1 MRDTDI
7 GAPFE
12 LGYTDC
18 TPLLDASLCA
28 AAISKLPP
36 WRAKKA
42 EAVRQ
47 PRDRALVTGAGLLF
61 RHMLLQ
67 AGVPRQQLDTCIS
80 VAQGKPALRP
90 FHPSESS
97 GTDTAKAFS
106 VSENGSNAFPNQVPG
121 FNLSHSGRYA
131 ACIVGAGMCGIDIE
145 QIKEKG
151 NFSRVAERFFCE
163 NERIYLKSEETSEAF
178 YKIWTLK
185 ESYMKYTGM
194 GFALVP
200 GKIHS
205 DIKQRRVWADE
216 LPEAQFSW
224 FVRRDAVLCA
234 CIDTNASM
242 AEPCFY
248 DINRLLDT

>member
-1 MRDTDI
+1 MKDMDVS
-7 GAPFE
+7 ALFE

-18 TPLLDASLCA
+18 TPLLDAPLCA
-28 AAISKLPP
+28 AAIAKLPP
-36 WRAKKA
+36 WRAEKA

-80 VAQGKPALRP
+80 GAQGKPALRP
-90 FHPSESS
+90 FHTFESS
-97 GTDTAKAFS
+97 STDTAKAFS
-106 VSENGSNAFPNQVPG
+106 ASVSGSSAFSEQVPG

-131 ACIVGAGMCGIDIE
+131 ACIVGAGVCGIDIE
-145 QIKEKG
+145 QIKEKRE
-151 NFSRVAERFFCE
+151 FTCIAERFFCE
-163 NERIYLKSEETSEAF
+163 NEKTYLKSEETSEAF

-185 ESYMKYTGM
+185 ESYMKYTGT
-194 GFALVP
+194 GFALAP

-205 DIKQRRVWADE
+205 DIKQRRVWADG

-224 FVRRDAVLCA
+224 FVRRDAVFCA
-234 CIDTNASM
+234 CIDTNASV
-242 AEPCFY
+242 AEPRY
-248 DINRLLDT
+248 YEISRLLDA